1 MPLSLSKLPTTP
13 KGSGRVALVI
23 TVLIGSAVGL
33 STYAL
38 GGFFHFFLAVSL
50 PLCLGFVTVLLFCR
64 LDRRPFSECLH
75 AALSAVAS
83 LYILVLLYSA
93 VMLVAVGPYSL
104 MILMSAVMALPFVI
118 ALAFAGASLG
128 YLIQKRSRRSATGA
142 MGLAL
147 KIPRYDR
154 RPT

>member
-1 MPLSLSKLPTTP
+1 VEIAHDAKGFGTSGARNNGFDWLTRWIIDLCPRRLFPLFPRCVVAFVFGVRDRLALLPFGPAAIFGMP
-13 KGSGRVALVI
+13 A
-23 TVLIGSAVGL
+23 
-33 STYAL
+33 Y
-38 GGFFHFFLAVSL
+38 
-50 PLCLGFVTVLLFCR
+50 
-64 LDRRPFSECLH
+64 

-83 LYILVLLYSA
+83 LYIVVLLHSA
-93 VMLVAVGPYSL
+93 VMLVALGPYSL

-147 KIPRYDR
+147 KMPRYDR